1 MTEEQF
7 DELIHDACEAYV
19 KEEAEKFLAIDTTDV
34 HEPSKRFKLNMN
46 RLFREHVGGNY
57 IPHPEVDN
65 WFERARSWV
74 VVRWMAHQDKKKTEY
89 K

>member
-34 HEPSKRFKLNMN
+34 HEPSKRFKLKMN
-46 RLFREHVGGNY
+46 RLFRERVGGNY

-65 WFERARSWV
+65 WFERARSWA

>member
-7 DELIHDACEAYV
+7 NELIHDACEVYV

-34 HEPSKRFKLNMN
+34 HEPSKRFKLKMN
-46 RLFREHVGGNY
+46 RLFRERVGGKF

-74 VVRWMAHQDKKKTEY
+74 VVRLVALQDKKKQEY